1 MHHEWGITGG
11 KMMGQMSERT
21 REGNV
26 TSRITPVLQV
36 IAIECFAVHGEAMT
50 LR

>member
-1 MHHEWGITGG
+1 
-11 KMMGQMSERT
+11 MGQMNERT

-26 TSRITPVLQV
+26 TFRITPVLQV
-36 IAIECFAVHGEAMT
+36 IAIEFFAVHDEAMT